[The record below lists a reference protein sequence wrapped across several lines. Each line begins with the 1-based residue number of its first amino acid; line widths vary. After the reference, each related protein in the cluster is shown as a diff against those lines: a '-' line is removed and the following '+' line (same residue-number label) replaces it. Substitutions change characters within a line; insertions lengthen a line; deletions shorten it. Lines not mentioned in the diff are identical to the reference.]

1 MHTRDMQRYRV
12 CDILSIKQLA
22 DIYSAL
28 HSEQSLIDI
37 CNTIKIEEKIEKLDG
52 QPDVISSQEITLSA
66 IEDLLFAFKKLSA
79 AYDDDLL
86 DLDSDAQIRMINLL
100 CRAASISMRATCKL
114 DVDPLSFFSTASSLT
129 TTAYLLG
136 GSDSSRQTVNA
147 LALQSL
153 DLQKTHAIVE
163 GMVGHDMAL
172 LRPIEVSKVLLDYA
186 KELKQDQ
193 YHSFVISISQHT
205 PTIVNLLALANHS
218 IIGQDLTAFLIDID
232 HLHIVNDWA
241 AEAKMQIQSTAKTVG
256 AERLNHLIKAS
267 ILNQFFVEHTGT
279 TLEAEKATLPAK
291 SSELPVIDAPDWFKE
306 QSAKFASTQKVYSS
320 NEFRTLRMAA
330 QGIRAPS
337 KHVDSFE

>member
-1 MHTRDMQRYRV
+1 MQRYRV
-12 CDILSIKQLA
+12 RDIISALHLA
-22 DIYSAL
+22 DICSAL

-37 CNTIKIEEKIEKLDG
+37 CNTVKIEEKIEELDA
-52 QPDVISSQEITLSA
+52 QPDVVSSQDISLNA
-66 IEDLLFAFKKLSA
+66 MEDLLSAFKKLST

-86 DLDSDAQIRMINLL
+86 DLDSDAQMRIINLL
-100 CRAASISMRATCKL
+100 CRAASISLRTTCKL
-114 DVDPLSFFSTASSLT
+114 NVDTLPSFSTASSLT

-136 GSDSSRQTVNA
+136 GSESSRQTVKE

-153 DLQKTHAIVE
+153 DLKKTHAIVE
-163 GMVGHDMAL
+163 GMVAHDIVL
-172 LRPIEVSKVLLDYA
+172 LRPVEVSQMLLDYA
-186 KELKQDQ
+186 KDLKEDQ
-193 YHSFVISISQHT
+193 YHNFVISISQHT

-218 IIGQDLTAFLIDID
+218 TIGQDLTAFLIDID
-232 HLHIVNDWA
+232 TLHIVNDWA
-241 AEAKMQIQSTAKTVG
+241 AEAKMQIQSTAKAVG

-267 ILNQFFVEHTGT
+267 ILNQFFVEHTGS

-291 SSELPVIDAPDWFKE
+291 TSELPIVDAPDWFKE

-337 KHVDSFE
+337 KHVDSFK